1 VKTLLSFTAASRVW
15 QRNLWVYRS
24 RWLYALLPNFFEPLF
39 YLLGMGLGLG
49 FYVSTGGEFG
59 ASYLAFIAPGL
70 VAASAMNGA
79 SFETTYNV
87 FIKLHFA
94 RLYDAFIATRAN
106 MEDVALGEILWA
118 VTRALMYGS
127 IFLLITLFFD
137 TPLTWRVLLALPA
150 IALVGFCFAAI
161 GLAFTSLIPIIDVY
175 SYYFTLFLT
184 PSFLFSDIFFPVA
197 DRFPPALVAVAE
209 LTPLYRSVQ
218 LLRGV
223 LMGDLAGLWVDVA
236 YLLLVGGGLSAFAI
250 WQMRRKVVR

>member
-1 VKTLLSFTAASRVW
+1 MGQPISLEAAARVW
-15 QRNLWVYRS
+15 QRNLWVYRR

-49 FYVSTGGEFG
+49 FYVASGGEFG
-59 ASYLAFIAPGL
+59 SSYLAFIAPGL

-94 RLYDAFIATRAN
+94 KLYDAFIATRAN
-106 MEDVALGEILWA
+106 MEDVAFGELMWA
-118 VTRALMYGS
+118 VTRSLIYGG

-137 TPLTWRVLLALPA
+137 TPLTWRLLLALPA
-150 IALVGFCFAAI
+150 IALIGFCFAAI
-161 GLAFTSLIPIIDVY
+161 GLAFTSMIPIIDVY

-197 DRFPPALVAVAE
+197 DRFPPALVTIAQV
-209 LTPLYRSVQ
+209 TPLYRSVQ
-218 LLRGV
+218 LLRGIV
-223 LMGDLAGLWVDVA
+223 MGDMSGAWLDVS
-236 YLLLVGGGLSAFAI
+236 YLLAVGGALSAFAI
-250 WQMRRKVVR
+250 VQMRRKVVR

>member
-1 VKTLLSFTAASRVW
+1 
-15 QRNLWVYRS
+15 
-24 RWLYALLPNFFEPLF
+24 
-39 YLLGMGLGLG
+39 MGEL
-49 FYVSTGGEFG
+49 
-59 ASYLAFIAPGL
+59 
-70 VAASAMNGA
+70 M
-79 SFETTYNV
+79 
-87 FIKLHFA
+87 
-94 RLYDAFIATRAN
+94 
-106 MEDVALGEILWA
+106 WA
-118 VTRALMYGS
+118 VTRSLMYGS

-223 LMGDLAGLWVDVA
+223 LMGDLSTLWLDVG
-236 YLLLVGGGLSAFAI
+236 YLVLVGGSLAAFAI